1 MGKKR
6 KGFGYVLTYDQ
17 IETYL
22 TWPIERRLQ
31 WLFVANKMRM
41 SLPQKTRAI
50 QEAFRQ
56 ARI

>member
-1 MGKKR
+1 MGKQR
-6 KGFGYVLTYDQ
+6 KGFGYVLTQGQ
-17 IETYL
+17 IETYRS
-22 TWPIERRLQ
+22 WSIERRLQ

-41 SLPQKTRAI
+41 SLPPKTRAI